1 MFFQTLR
8 SSFTSRLSKQMG
20 LWVFTGI
27 LGVEAL
33 IFLPSAERRKEE
45 QLDRIAMT
53 AKATVNTLAIT
64 APNTATFVDRLPA
77 VQQDSPVLGAT
88 LYKRDGKITNQVG
101 QQTSFDFA
109 QAQATQGKLHY
120 RSPWIYEIA
129 IPVKLND
136 CNGYAVLLY
145 DASLVQQDL
154 FSFAFRILG
163 LVLVI
168 SVTVTLLMMWIV
180 NTQLIYPILLLQS
193 DMGRSGRAIAQGEAI
208 TEFKSQRYQVKNEL
222 LQAMQSFYQTH
233 AQIVAAMAERD
244 QSELTLKHTAEQL
257 QLTLSTLQQTQAQL
271 VHTEKMSSLGQLG
284 AGFAHEIN
292 NPINFID
299 GNLEHI
305 NQYGQDLLTLVRHYQ
320 QEVSSPSVTLQ
331 KQIKE
336 LDLEFIKQDMP
347 SLVSSMRVG
356 SQRIRDLVMHFR
368 NFVRLDESEQK
379 KVDLHEGLE
388 STVILLQS
396 RLKATTHRP
405 EIQVERQYAQ
415 SAEVLCH
422 PKQLNQVFMNL
433 ITNAIE
439 AIDQKMAQGMAQ
451 GKAQGMAQLTPI
463 ASPTIKLVTQADETH
478 VIVQIAD
485 NGIGIAPSIA
495 TKVFDPFFTT
505 KDVGQGMGLGLT
517 NSYHIIQQLHEGS
530 LDFAPGAEQGT
541 IFTIRLPK
549 SEPLA
554 HSLADPD
561 HSPSPTHIDSPNHRT
576 GESAGIC

>member
-1 MFFQTLR
+1 
-8 SSFTSRLSKQMG
+8 
-20 LWVFTGI
+20 
-27 LGVEAL
+27 
-33 IFLPSAERRKEE
+33 
-45 QLDRIAMT
+45 
-53 AKATVNTLAIT
+53 
-64 APNTATFVDRLPA
+64 
-77 VQQDSPVLGAT
+77 
-88 LYKRDGKITNQVG
+88 
-101 QQTSFDFA
+101 
-109 QAQATQGKLHY
+109 
-120 RSPWIYEIA
+120 
-129 IPVKLND
+129 
-136 CNGYAVLLY
+136 
-145 DASLVQQDL
+145 VQQDL

-193 DMGRSGRAIAQGEAI
+193 DMGRSGRAIAQGEAM

-439 AIDQKMAQGMAQ
+439 AIDQGAAQE
-451 GKAQGMAQLTPI
+451 MAQLAPI
-463 ASPTIKLVTQADETH
+463 ASPTIKLLTQEDQTH
-478 VIVQIAD
+478 VMIQIAD

-549 SEPLA
+549 SEPLGD
-554 HSLADPD
+554 SLKKQSLP
-561 HSPSPTHIDSPNHRT
+561 PT
-576 GESAGIC
+576 G